1 MSYQEFQNKYMTST
15 NYLEYCDIVGAVPKE
30 WRNLFQSK
38 GDCRLK
44 SDKKNHAYIFI
55 YCI

>member
-1 MSYQEFQNKYMTST
+1 V
-15 NYLEYCDIVGAVPKE
+15 DIVGAVPKE

-44 SDKKNHAYIFI
+44 SDKNKICIYFYILYLKNIKRKSI
-55 YCI
+55 